1 MSRIGNKAI
10 AVPASVKVTVEG
22 NLVKVDGPKGKLQ
35 YEVPSFLSVSF
46 EDNQIVVGRPNDE
59 TKSKSFHGLA
69 RSLVNNMVVG
79 VVEGFKKELELR
91 GVGYRGKVQGKK
103 VELSV
108 GFSHPC
114 IYNIPEGVTVTMPSQ
129 TSIIIEGADKQAV
142 GQAAASIRA
151 FKTPE
156 PYKGKGIRYVGEY
169 VAQKEGKKVGK

>member
-10 AVPASVKVTVEG
+10 AVPASVKVTITG

-35 YEVPSFLSVSF
+35 YEVPSFLSVTF
-46 EDNQIVVGRPNDE
+46 EDGQITVGRPNDE
-59 TKSKSFHGLA
+59 RKSKSFHGLA

-79 VVEGFKKELELR
+79 VVDGFKKELELR
-91 GVGYRGKVQGKK
+91 GVGYRGKIQGKK

-108 GFSHPC
+108 GYSHPC

-129 TSIIIEGADKQAV
+129 TSIVVEGADKQAV